1 MAERTASTNPLG
13 NIPLKITVERF
24 YRKLQLVFK
33 DVGAGAL
40 WIMWKT
46 LKKALKGIQVLAHLT
61 CILE

>member
-33 DVGAGAL
+33 DGGGWSFMDYVENA
-40 WIMWKT
+40 
-46 LKKALKGIQVLAHLT
+46 KKSIKGD
-61 CILE
+61 